1 MPPPGGEGSTTDAAD
16 DGPSAPNPCVAN
28 SDCAW
33 SAICWDG
40 TCDDAW
46 AHAYEVRVTGFSGCQ
61 QDGWGGAEM
70 YYDATVDDAI
80 VLSSST
86 SGCPAAWPDDAF
98 RVDTFEGAFVL
109 AFWELDAFSDDLLAT
124 LCWDTFGTG
133 SCGPIPKQ
141 VLHDEVW
148 LEEWND
154 ANGEPR
160 WVELEIES
168 VP

>member
-16 DGPSAPNPCVAN
+16 DGPSAPNPCVAS

-40 TCDDAW
+40 TCDDAC
-46 AHAYEVRVTGFSGCQ
+46 AHAYEVRVTGLRGCQ

-124 LCWDTFGTG
+124 LRWDTFGTG
-133 SCGPIPKQ
+133 SSGPMPKRT
-141 VLHDEVW
+141 LHDEVW
-148 LEEWND
+148 LEECND

-160 WVELEIES
+160 RVELEIES